1 MSIRAN
7 GAVRSETDTP
17 GHTPTM
23 RRSPQRKGAA
33 RGAGA
38 AWGLA
43 CVLLL
48 PVHCAAFSDRR
59 ALQAYTYVDNPDNPD
74 APYCKLS
81 DASVC
86 WGNTYRFR
94 EVKAGS
100 GGPFDGINLG
110 YFDGARQPVL
120 ADLDGDGTLR
130 PCPYQKRQR
139 ITRFRRSQATW
150 TS

>member
-1 MSIRAN
+1 MRKRAQFRI
-7 GAVRSETDTP
+7 VTDTF
-17 GHTPTM
+17 GLTPTM

-43 CVLLL
+43 CVLLF

-59 ALQAYTYVDNPDNPD
+59 ALQASYAYANNSD

-94 EVKAGS
+94 EVTAGS
-100 GGPFDGINLG
+100 GGPFDGINLE

>member
-1 MSIRAN
+1 MRQRAQF
-7 GAVRSETDTP
+7 GIVDTF
-17 GHTPTM
+17 GHTPTL

-43 CVLLL
+43 CVLLF
-48 PVHCAAFSDRR
+48 PVHCAA
-59 ALQAYTYVDNPDNPD
+59 
-74 APYCKLS
+74 YCKLS

-94 EVKAGS
+94 EVTAGS
-100 GGPFDGINLG
+100 GGPFDGISYLES
-110 YFDGARQPVL
+110 FDGARQPVL

-139 ITRFRRSQATW
+139 ITCFRRSQATW

>member
-1 MSIRAN
+1 MTMS
-7 GAVRSETDTP
+7 
-17 GHTPTM
+17 
-23 RRSPQRKGAA
+23 SPQRKRGIGAA
-33 RGAGA
+33 RHLACAALLISVHGAG
-38 AWGLA
+38 
-43 CVLLL
+43 
-48 PVHCAAFSDRR
+48 FSREPNRR
-59 ALQAYTYVDNPDNPD
+59 ALQASYTYDETTD
-74 APYCKLS
+74 APYCKLY

-94 EVKAGS
+94 EVTAGS
-100 GGPFDGINLG
+100 GGPFDGINLE

>member
-1 MSIRAN
+1 MRKRAQFRI
-7 GAVRSETDTP
+7 VTDTF
-17 GHTPTM
+17 GLTPTM

-43 CVLLL
+43 CVLLF

-59 ALQAYTYVDNPDNPD
+59 ALQASYTYVNNTEPP
-74 APYCKLS
+74 PYCKLS

-94 EVKAGS
+94 EVTAGS
-100 GGPFDGINLG
+100 GGPFDGINLE

>member
-1 MSIRAN
+1 
-7 GAVRSETDTP
+7 
-17 GHTPTM
+17 M

-43 CVLLL
+43 CVLLF
-48 PVHCAAFSDRR
+48 PVHCAAFSDFR
-59 ALQAYTYVDNPDNPD
+59 ALQASYTYVDNPDNPD
-74 APYCKLS
+74 ARYCKLS

-94 EVKAGS
+94 EVTAGS
-100 GGPFDGINLG
+100 GGPFDGISYLES
-110 YFDGARQPVL
+110 FDGARQPVL

-139 ITRFRRSQATW
+139 ITCFHRSQATW